1 MQLPPTLVD
10 YLIVFVLC
18 VVIFNSV
25 YTRWLK
31 ISPHFPPGPQR
42 LPLIGNIH
50 QIPFEYQQRMFAS
63 WAKHHGDIIYM
74 QLFHKPS
81 IIVDS
86 VRVAQELM
94 EKRASKYSDRPQFV
108 MVKEYLQPKPSL
120 VFMSWGEK
128 CRRLRKFFQSALEN
142 KAALEGYRPLQRR
155 EIHRL
160 LRDLAQSP
168 MGFMAHVKR
177 YAGAI
182 ILEIDYGH
190 RVTSAQDEW
199 MVYVDHTVDEFTTTG
214 SLAASLVD
222 FLPLM
227 KHIPSWMPGGG
238 FKKRA
243 LIVGAK
249 VRDMMEIPYRKVQRD
264 MASGCA
270 KPSFMTS
277 LLEKMTQDGCLSAEE
292 EYDIKASCLVMY
304 TAGSDTTITSLMTFI
319 LAMVLHPHV
328 LDKAQAEIDRV
339 IGSERLPELDD
350 REALPYV
357 DCIVKEVYR
366 WNPPSAI
373 GIPHRVMEDDIY
385 RGYVIPG
392 GATIIPNIWSM
403 GHHTDIYSD
412 PEKFFPERFEEMDT
426 QTANQKDPRKFIF
439 GFGKRICPGRY
450 LADETV
456 WLAIA
461 NILAT
466 MNIQKCRDPSGQEIT
481 PIPSFKTG
489 IVSQV
494 DPFLCE
500 IKPRTEKA
508 ANLVGQHN
516 AGDV

>member
-222 FLPLM
+222 FLPLTYSIM
-227 KHIPSWMPGGG
+227 DAW
-238 FKKRA
+238 R
-243 LIVGAK
+243 
-249 VRDMMEIPYRKVQRD
+249 
-264 MASGCA
+264 
-270 KPSFMTS
+270 
-277 LLEKMTQDGCLSAEE
+277 
-292 EYDIKASCLVMY
+292 
-304 TAGSDTTITSLMTFI
+304 
-319 LAMVLHPHV
+319 
-328 LDKAQAEIDRV
+328 RV
-339 IGSERLPELDD
+339 
-350 REALPYV
+350 
-357 DCIVKEVYR
+357 
-366 WNPPSAI
+366 
-373 GIPHRVMEDDIY
+373 
-385 RGYVIPG
+385 
-392 GATIIPNIWSM
+392 
-403 GHHTDIYSD
+403 
-412 PEKFFPERFEEMDT
+412 
-426 QTANQKDPRKFIF
+426 
-439 GFGKRICPGRY
+439 
-450 LADETV
+450 
-456 WLAIA
+456 
-461 NILAT
+461 
-466 MNIQKCRDPSGQEIT
+466 
-481 PIPSFKTG
+481 
-489 IVSQV
+489 
-494 DPFLCE
+494 
-500 IKPRTEKA
+500 
-508 ANLVGQHN
+508 
-516 AGDV
+516 